1 MIVSKTENKDDAHVN
16 SVVTLE
22 KGDVLLS
29 EGEHSHSMF
38 WLQKG
43 QLSVHKKHGGAE
55 ILLGHVYSGEVVGEM
70 SFLDDEPRSATV
82 RAIADCE
89 LLEIHNEKYEKIF
102 MKQPKWLQVLIRTLL
117 DRLRRANARI
127 KV

>member
-1 MIVSKTENKDDAHVN
+1 MEAKADNANI
-16 SVVTLE
+16 VTLE
-22 KGDVLLS
+22 KGDVLIR
-29 EGEHSHSMF
+29 EGENSHSMY

-43 QLSVHKKHGGAE
+43 QLSVHKRHGTEE
-55 ILLGHVYSGEVVGEM
+55 ILLGHVYSGEIVGEM

-82 RAIADCE
+82 RAISDSE
-89 LLEIHNEKYEKIF
+89 LLEIQNDKYEKIF
-102 MKQPKWLQVLIRTLL
+102 LTQPKWLQVLIRTLL

>member
-1 MIVSKTENKDDAHVN
+1 MSEHNEHDEGTTPNLVK
-16 SVVTLE
+16 LE
-22 KGDVLLS
+22 KGDTLLH
-29 EGEHSHSMF
+29 EGENSHSMY

-43 QLSVHKKHGGAE
+43 QLSVHKKHGNSE
-55 ILLGHVYSGEVVGEM
+55 ILLGHVYSGEIVGEM

-82 RAIADCE
+82 RALTDCE

-102 MKQPKWLQVLIRTLL
+102 LTQPKWLQVLIRTLL